1 MGINQGKIEKPT
13 GPAQPS
19 LSSTMKLLI
28 VLGLFPLF
36 SAQQFGFGSFSKA
49 PPRSQHRQK
58 NNNNKINNWPM
69 FGFNNK
75 NNNFGYGGN
84 IIDGINAELIR
95 SLRFMTDSLANM
107 LMQVADDPRTEQV
120 FKAMDSVCVSNMQ
133 ETIAALR
140 AGSRAAEQALLDSTE
155 LLVDAAKGDIR
166 ASPEDSR
173 KHIEQAFKKLSGNA
187 QRNTGYSNKNF
198 GW

>member
-69 FGFNNK
+69 FGFNN
-75 NNNFGYGGN
+75 NNKYRNDGN

-95 SLRFMTDSLANM
+95 SLRFMTDTLANM

-155 LLVDAAKGDIR
+155 LLVDAAKGDVR

>member
-69 FGFNNK
+69 FGFNN
-75 NNNFGYGGN
+75 NNNKYRNDGN